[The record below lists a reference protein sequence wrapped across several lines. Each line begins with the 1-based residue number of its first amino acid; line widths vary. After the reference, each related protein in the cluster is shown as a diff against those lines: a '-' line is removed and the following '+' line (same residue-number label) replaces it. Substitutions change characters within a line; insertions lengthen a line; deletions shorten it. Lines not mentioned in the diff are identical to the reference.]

1 MESGLEASVTGLLAT
16 RDVPSAAFC
25 RKTVG
30 FAVVSGEASMSRH
43 SSANPLRLRF
53 IPGGLCLLLLFSG
66 SCSTDQMQHSADTEV
81 AGIIARNQSVVL
93 AAPAPPLDITTPYS
107 GISPKYIAPELIVRQ
122 RQLDQQ
128 RCISLEEAI
137 DIAIR
142 SRRDYQAEK
151 EALYLVALEL
161 TRVRHDYSP
170 KLTSLGSQGKL
181 TSTTVR
187 DAHGDFNETKRQSS
201 VNTLAS
207 FNQAFMTGG
216 ALALDLAQGLAS
228 FYLGGTGDYGTTRFF
243 TGRFT
248 QPLLRGRGCIA
259 TENLTQS
266 ERNVAYAVRTFSRFQ
281 ERNVI
286 DVTSAYFRILQEK
299 DRVRNEFASYQNLV
313 VFADRARALAEDRLP
328 RFQFDQ
334 AKQSELRARA
344 RYITAVNS
352 YNNLVDNFKITLGLP
367 LGGTLL
373 LEDSVLR
380 SIERAG
386 LPAIPLDAGPAL
398 QIAISHRLDLF
409 NEIDRFEDAKR
420 KIQVAADAFKPGLNL
435 FAGLDVDT
443 DNGSNRYSNFSPDA
457 YYSRLGIDLDLP
469 IDTLVER
476 NNYRRARIDFER
488 QIRQLSLALDRTHAD
503 LRSGLRGLDLSRQT
517 YEIQQNALKLANQ
530 RVEGA
535 NLLLDAGRA
544 STRDLLDAQ
553 TDLLNAQNG
562 VTSALVDYHLTRL
575 NLLYNLGIFDAGL
588 PEFWVRN
595 PPLPALQRKEF
606 VQTPVTA
613 TASERLITP
622 EELFEETPPRS

>member
-1 MESGLEASVTGLLAT
+1 MSIRPSGKS
-16 RDVPSAAFC
+16 
-25 RKTVG
+25 
-30 FAVVSGEASMSRH
+30 
-43 SSANPLRLRF
+43 LRPRVL
-53 IPGGLCLLLLFSG
+53 PGGLCLFTAFFA
-66 SCSTDQMQHSADTEV
+66 SCSTDHFQTSADTEV
-81 AGIIARNQSVVL
+81 AGIVARNQTAVL
-93 AAPAPPLDITTPYS
+93 PAPAAPLDITTPYT
-107 GISPKYIAPELIVRQ
+107 GIHPKHIPAELIVRQ
-122 RQLDQQ
+122 RQADKP
-128 RCISLEEAI
+128 RYISLEEAV
-137 DIAIR
+137 AISVR
-142 SRRDYQAEK
+142 SRRDYQSEK
-151 EALYLVALEL
+151 EALYLVALDL
-161 TRVRHDYSP
+161 TRARHVYSP
-170 KLTSLGSQGKL
+170 AITTLGTQAKL
-181 TSTTVR
+181 TSTTLKN
-187 DAHGDFNETKRQSS
+187 ASGDYNETNRQST
-201 VNTLAS
+201 VNSRAS
-207 FNQAFMTGG
+207 FEQAFRTGG

-228 FYLGGTGDYGTTRFF
+228 FYIGGAGDYGSTRFF
-243 TGRFT
+243 TGRLT
-248 QPLLRGRGCIA
+248 QPLLRGRGSIA
-259 TENLTQS
+259 TENLTQR
-266 ERNVAYAVRTFSRFQ
+266 ERNVAYAVRSFSRFQ

-286 DVTSAYFRILQEK
+286 DITSAYCRILQEK

-344 RYITAVNS
+344 RYISAVNS

-373 LEDSVLR
+373 LEDSPLR
-380 SIERAG
+380 TLERNA
-386 LPAIPLDAGPAL
+386 LPEIPFDSAAALDLAL
-398 QIAISHRLDLF
+398 RHRLDLF

-435 FAGLDVDT
+435 FAGLDADT
-443 DNGSNRYSNFSPDA
+443 DNGSRPYSNFDANA
-457 YYSRLGIDLDLP
+457 YYSRIGIDLDLP
-469 IDTLVER
+469 IDILDER

-517 YEIQQNALKLANQ
+517 YQIQQNALKLANQ

-544 STRDLLDAQ
+544 TTRDLLDAQ

-575 NLLYNLGIFDAGL
+575 NLLYNLGLFDANL

-595 PPLPALQRKEF
+595 PQFPAMNRKESPP
-606 VQTPVTA
+606 TPVIT